1 MAINTSLE
9 KSTKYT
15 LNTSAS
21 LANGNEAANEAAIK
35 IQQVYREYREYQEK
49 KFNKIISQF
58 NNSQPMTP
66 WISYPSDP
74 PLIDIGNYNN
84 LIDKIK
90 SACERKTGENYFD
103 IPDKNGDNFYRVK
116 KIEFSKD
123 IIYQIYSYDAPDI
136 DKTQSD
142 IGGNDPNIDNSQ
154 SVIDDTQSDIGDLLT
169 TTIIPYKKS
178 SDLRLLVNEINNDT
192 TLENLTY
199 AIYTNQDLVSLKVL
213 IKSKSI
219 RKNLESKINLYLR
232 DLAPTE
238 NSHLFLNF
246 TRKEPI
252 SESAE
257 KLFKE
262 RKCWLLIK
270 EPKEAP
276 IEELKEVPHF
286 NYA

>member
-116 KIEFSKD
+116 KIEFPKY
-123 IIYQIYSYDAPDI
+123 IIYEICSFNAPDI
-136 DKTQSD
+136 DDSQL
-142 IGGNDPNIDNSQ
+142 NIDHTDESMIDCNSH
-154 SVIDDTQSDIGDLLT
+154 
-169 TTIIPYKKS
+169 YKVS